1 MPRTTSLCRT
11 MRSGR
16 IPFRS
21 GKTNRFSSKFR
32 SPTTFHAQDL
42 NGLSL
47 ILSAGTQAGDII
59 DHEAIKDIIGD
70 YDFRNRVYSPSLGRW
85 LSNDPIGFR
94 AGDVNAF
101 RYAGK
106 NGIN

>member
-1 MPRTTSLCRT
+1 

-42 NGLSL
+42 NGLGL
-47 ILSAGTQAGDII
+47 ILSVGPQGGDIT
-59 DHEAIKDIIGD
+59 DQEAITDIIGD
-70 YDFRNRVYSPSLGRW
+70 YDFRNWGYGFKKGMK
-85 LSNDPIGFR
+85 NDVLMYC
-94 AGDVNAF
+94 AAN
-101 RYAGK
+101 
-106 NGIN
+106 